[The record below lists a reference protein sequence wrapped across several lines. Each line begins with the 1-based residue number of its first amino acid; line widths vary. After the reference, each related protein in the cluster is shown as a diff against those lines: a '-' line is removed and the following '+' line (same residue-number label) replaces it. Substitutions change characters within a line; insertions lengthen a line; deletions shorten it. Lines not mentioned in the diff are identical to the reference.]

1 MATLIGVVSQVVGEV
16 FAVASDG
23 SRRPL
28 SEGDRVYAGE
38 QLLTG
43 ASGAIAVALSNGQQ
57 LTLGRDSSLTLDEQM
72 LASSPTS
79 QAPTADAAPPV
90 PSDSDLTDVEQLQA
104 AIEAGVDPTLEG
116 EATAAGP
123 GAGGGA
129 GGAGGGHSFVLLSEV
144 GGALDPVIGF
154 PTEGLSTGPEFPDG
168 EPIVDPDIA
177 PQLVEGLPV
186 AGEASNAVDEEGL
199 PGGIV
204 GGPNDL
210 AGEDTV
216 VTGTLGYSFG
226 PNGIGSF
233 AWSSEG
239 LAALGIS
246 SQGVSLTYS
255 VSADGLTLS
264 AFAGETLV
272 FTLQLTDLAAGTYQ
286 FSLFAPLDHAA
297 PEPGGSDENDLFF
310 LFGYSIT
317 DGAGNTALGSLTLGV
332 DDDTPEL
339 QGVPGERPSVGGLV
353 HEDALSNGNSEGGG
367 QTLTLSGGPGALDAL
382 VNFGADGRGSFSL
395 NGSAEALDSLI
406 ALGLT
411 SDGVALT
418 YSVSADGTTL
428 VATAGGN
435 PVFTLVVNPDGSY
448 LFTLQGPLDH
458 PEADGVDSETL
469 GDNSLA
475 LDFSGILQATDF
487 DGDAVAGGFDA
498 GSFVIDVEDD
508 VPVLV
513 GAPGERPTVGGLVHE
528 DALSNGNS
536 EGGGQTLTLSGG
548 PGALD
553 ALVNFGADGR
563 GGFQLSIDPGALIGL
578 QDLNLTSGGV
588 ELFYAVSADGS
599 TLTATAGEGGAP
611 VFTLLVNPDGSY
623 LFTLQGPLDHPEAD
637 GVDSETLGDSS
648 LALDFSGLLVAT
660 DGDGDPLADG
670 FDAGS
675 FVIDIEDDVPVL
687 VGAPGERPSV
697 GGLVHEDALGNGNSE
712 GGGQTLTLSGEPGAL
727 DALVNFG
734 ADGRGGFQLSIDP
747 GALIGL
753 QDLNLTSGGVELFYA
768 VSADG
773 STLTATAGEGG
784 APVFTLL
791 VNPDGSYLF
800 TLQGPLDHPEADGV
814 DSETLGDNSL
824 ALDFSGLLVATDGD
838 GDPLAAGFD
847 AGSFVIDVEDD
858 VPTLNEPNPQQPAV
872 GGTVHEDLLSN
883 PHTGNAEGGSQTLSI
898 STAGGAGSLAALV
911 AFGAD
916 GPGSFGLVNEVT
928 AEALLGAGGQNL
940 TSGGEPLVYE
950 VTEAYDLDGNLL
962 STTLTA
968 TAAGGY
974 PVFTLVVQ
982 ANGDFSFE
990 LQGPIDHPE
999 ADGDDGE
1006 LFVSVVGMG
1015 IDFTQLITATDGDG
1029 DPLNGL
1035 AEAQGL
1041 FVINIEDDVPT
1052 INEPNPQQPA
1062 VGGTVHED
1070 LLSNPHTGNA
1080 EGGSQTLSISTA
1092 GGAGSLAALVA
1103 FGADGP
1109 GSFGLVNEAT
1119 AEALLGASGQNLTS
1133 GGEPLVYEVT
1143 EAYDPDGNLL
1153 STTLTATA
1161 AGGYPVF
1168 TLVVQA
1174 NGDFSFELQG
1184 PIDHPVQDGD
1194 DDELWASAEG
1204 FGIDFTQLITATD
1217 GDGDPLQMPAGA
1229 GGLFVV
1235 NVEDDVPALV
1245 EGGLDH
1251 CLTLTYKGGD
1261 ASFLNSYGY
1270 YIKGADGTPVS
1281 GVLVWGN
1288 TTFLEIGA
1296 SISLHGLDP
1305 DSIGF
1310 FIIPNGAFNVVPD
1323 GTEVSFQFVDGQWQA
1338 VAAGL
1343 PLNGAGGA
1351 QVLFDNPALN
1361 PASKTHVQDNVA
1373 PGNQNWED
1381 VNNGDSDNDYNDVNI
1396 QATWT
1401 IKTPAPVGGTVHEDK
1416 LTNPHQGNPDAG
1428 SQTLVVSTAL
1438 GATSLAAL
1446 VAFGADGPGDF
1457 SLVDSGAAADL
1468 LNAQG
1473 LTSGGEPLIY
1483 LVTEQFDGA
1492 GNLVSTTLTATA
1504 AGGYPVFSLVVE
1516 ADGDFTFTLQGP
1528 IDHPLQNGDDN
1539 ELWSSGGAFGID
1551 FTQLLKITD
1560 GDGDPLE
1567 IPQGAGGLFV
1577 INVQDDVPTLNIDL
1591 VGPNAARQLS
1601 MNLDETVGAER
1612 AAPGETADG
1621 NTDDPVAPDDYLGR
1635 VTTNVG
1641 NGGLVSLFSV
1651 TGSAGADGES
1661 SLSGSL
1667 SFVGIASGASLTTN
1681 LFSTSGSAIHL
1692 EMDGADV
1699 IGVDADGDVVFRLA
1713 IVDTG
1718 SGAQLQ
1724 TTLYESIRH
1733 GDNTAFDEQLD
1744 LLLTGQGASLGLQ
1757 YSVTRVDGDGDSVT
1771 ATKKIVLADG
1781 QGSILGFDDD
1791 GPIAKL
1797 ALNGQVK
1804 LTLDES
1810 LGVDPLD
1817 GNAAADDDV
1826 SGNPFPGGYGTPIGL
1841 TSGNLVNVVTADV
1854 GSDDEGATVQLSL
1867 SVVDANSG
1875 LMTTS
1880 GQPITLHQESD
1891 GSITGRVGGASGTV
1905 IFAVS
1910 IDAAGKVTVAQY
1922 DSLKHPTSPNDY
1934 DESVDL
1940 AGKIEAVLK
1949 VTDGDN
1955 DVATSKVGIGGKIVF
1970 EDDGPSVTPPDCAEI
1985 EEVDGF
1991 STQGV
1996 IQADYGSDGGGFDLS
2011 ANAGP
2016 TADGLFYT
2024 VVKQGGVS
2032 TLTATVGDAS
2042 GEVFFVLTVYDDP
2055 NALGNGNNYELTIV
2069 NARPVTTADFDLQAI
2084 EAGQPQ
2090 PSFLVQSGEGLSVT
2104 LTGNGLVNPSNQ
2116 GVGVGGNNLIDVG
2129 EQLHMAFSATVYSAV
2144 VDVQKLSS
2152 GDQLYW
2158 QAYDGSNNL
2167 VAAGTYNGQGS
2178 ESSQFGFNL
2187 ADSAFTT
2194 GTAAALSGG
2203 FIKLT
2208 FGSNAGD
2215 YRIQEITLEQ
2225 QFLPPDLDLSFQ
2237 VDVVDGDNDVV
2248 STQLDVCF
2256 VDDVPSGGY
2265 VFDLVDEEG
2274 LAGGII
2280 GGVED
2285 DDGAATTASGSLGY
2299 DYGNDGFGSFT
2310 WLPDGLPTIT
2320 SGGQA
2325 VEYQVSPNGQVLT
2338 AQIVGGGQP
2347 VFTVTLT
2354 NPATGAFQFQL
2365 FKPLDHAAPLSGS
2378 VENNLN
2384 FQFDYEMVD
2393 GNGSTA
2399 QGVLEISVDDDSPL
2413 AQDLSQSREASGDV
2427 NTNLLIVLD
2436 VSGSMNDPADFG
2448 GLSRLEASK
2457 LAVLE
2462 LLEQYEAMGEVK
2474 VRLVTFANSASA
2486 FGTLWLTVDQAKAAV
2501 IGFPES
2507 PDSATT
2513 NYDAALSTA
2522 ISAWASAGKLT
2533 LLDNPGEPLQNV
2545 SYFLSDGIPNQP
2557 SGSAGINAS
2566 EEATWVNF
2574 LNANKVKSYALG
2586 MGPAAEVND
2595 NPPGNFSNNDQLD
2608 PIAYD
2613 GTSASNAN
2621 AIAVNDF
2628 ADLESVL
2635 VQTAQSTPISGSLT
2649 DGVNGFGADG
2659 GRVKSV
2665 VVNGVTYTFNFGP
2678 NPTITGSDG
2687 STVNGMMLSL
2697 ALAAGAMLTVNM
2709 ASGEYTYVS
2718 AANVGSGMSQQVG
2731 FVLVDKDGDLS
2742 NLATL
2747 TITVDPAD
2755 GPMVARDDFVVS
2767 RSGSFDI
2774 PDWALLANDSGP
2786 NSSIQA
2792 ITSIVSVAGLT
2803 ATRASASTSISAAN
2817 DGESFVYQSQ
2827 AGGQSAN
2834 AKVTV
2839 VDVDGG
2845 GPLNGSF
2852 LDEILIDGNSGSTL
2866 NGNSGDDILIGNGG
2880 DDTLNGGEGNDI
2892 LVGGAGG
2899 DELNGGSG
2907 NDTASYIDASS
2918 GVSVTLNNSG
2928 NASGGSNVGGGAAG
2942 DVLSSIENLIGSQHG
2957 DTLAGGGQNN
2967 VLSGLLGNDGLYGGG
2982 GNDVLIGGRGN
2993 DTMSGGSASNS
3004 DGKDTFLWLNGDA
3017 DGGTDTLLNFTRN
3030 FNGASNGDR
3039 LDLSDLLIGEH
3050 GTVGD
3055 IGNLLNYLEITSSA
3069 LGGVGGAALDTTIKV
3084 STSGTGDF
3092 TNPDQTIV
3100 LQDVNLLGASGV
3112 GGYGAGGDTGSVIL
3126 AMLNDGTLNV
3136 DTV

>member
-1 MATLIGVVSQVVGEV
+1 M
-16 FAVASDG
+16 
-23 SRRPL
+23 
-28 SEGDRVYAGE
+28 
-38 QLLTG
+38 
-43 ASGAIAVALSNGQQ
+43 
-57 LTLGRDSSLTLDEQM
+57 
-72 LASSPTS
+72 
-79 QAPTADAAPPV
+79 
-90 PSDSDLTDVEQLQA
+90 
-104 AIEAGVDPTLEG
+104 
-116 EATAAGP
+116 
-123 GAGGGA
+123 
-129 GGAGGGHSFVLLSEV
+129 
-144 GGALDPVIGF
+144 
-154 PTEGLSTGPEFPDG
+154 
-168 EPIVDPDIA
+168 
-177 PQLVEGLPV
+177 
-186 AGEASNAVDEEGL
+186 
-199 PGGIV
+199 
-204 GGPNDL
+204 
-210 AGEDTV
+210 
-216 VTGTLGYSFG
+216 
-226 PNGIGSF
+226 
-233 AWSSEG
+233 
-239 LAALGIS
+239 
-246 SQGVSLTYS
+246 
-255 VSADGLTLS
+255 
-264 AFAGETLV
+264 
-272 FTLQLTDLAAGTYQ
+272 
-286 FSLFAPLDHAA
+286 
-297 PEPGGSDENDLFF
+297 
-310 LFGYSIT
+310 
-317 DGAGNTALGSLTLGV
+317 
-332 DDDTPEL
+332 
-339 QGVPGERPSVGGLV
+339 
-353 HEDALSNGNSEGGG
+353 
-367 QTLTLSGGPGALDAL
+367 
-382 VNFGADGRGSFSL
+382 
-395 NGSAEALDSLI
+395 
-406 ALGLT
+406 
-411 SDGVALT
+411 
-418 YSVSADGTTL
+418 
-428 VATAGGN
+428 
-435 PVFTLVVNPDGSY
+435 
-448 LFTLQGPLDH
+448 
-458 PEADGVDSETL
+458 
-469 GDNSLA
+469 
-475 LDFSGILQATDF
+475 
-487 DGDAVAGGFDA
+487 
-498 GSFVIDVEDD
+498 
-508 VPVLV
+508 
-513 GAPGERPTVGGLVHE
+513 
-528 DALSNGNS
+528 
-536 EGGGQTLTLSGG
+536 
-548 PGALD
+548 
-553 ALVNFGADGR
+553 
-563 GGFQLSIDPGALIGL
+563 
-578 QDLNLTSGGV
+578 
-588 ELFYAVSADGS
+588 
-599 TLTATAGEGGAP
+599 
-611 VFTLLVNPDGSY
+611 
-623 LFTLQGPLDHPEAD
+623 
-637 GVDSETLGDSS
+637 
-648 LALDFSGLLVAT
+648 
-660 DGDGDPLADG
+660 
-670 FDAGS
+670 
-675 FVIDIEDDVPVL
+675 
-687 VGAPGERPSV
+687 
-697 GGLVHEDALGNGNSE
+697 
-712 GGGQTLTLSGEPGAL
+712 
-727 DALVNFG
+727 
-734 ADGRGGFQLSIDP
+734 
-747 GALIGL
+747 
-753 QDLNLTSGGVELFYA
+753 
-768 VSADG
+768 
-773 STLTATAGEGG
+773 
-784 APVFTLL
+784 
-791 VNPDGSYLF
+791 
-800 TLQGPLDHPEADGV
+800 
-814 DSETLGDNSL
+814 
-824 ALDFSGLLVATDGD
+824 
-838 GDPLAAGFD
+838 
-847 AGSFVIDVEDD
+847 
-858 VPTLNEPNPQQPAV
+858 
-872 GGTVHEDLLSN
+872 
-883 PHTGNAEGGSQTLSI
+883 
-898 STAGGAGSLAALV
+898 
-911 AFGAD
+911 
-916 GPGSFGLVNEVT
+916 
-928 AEALLGAGGQNL
+928 
-940 TSGGEPLVYE
+940 
-950 VTEAYDLDGNLL
+950 
-962 STTLTA
+962 
-968 TAAGGY
+968 
-974 PVFTLVVQ
+974 
-982 ANGDFSFE
+982 
-990 LQGPIDHPE
+990 
-999 ADGDDGE
+999 
-1006 LFVSVVGMG
+1006 
-1015 IDFTQLITATDGDG
+1015 
-1029 DPLNGL
+1029 
-1035 AEAQGL
+1035 
-1041 FVINIEDDVPT
+1041 
-1052 INEPNPQQPA
+1052 
-1062 VGGTVHED
+1062 
-1070 LLSNPHTGNA
+1070 
-1080 EGGSQTLSISTA
+1080 
-1092 GGAGSLAALVA
+1092 
-1103 FGADGP
+1103 
-1109 GSFGLVNEAT
+1109 
-1119 AEALLGASGQNLTS
+1119 
-1133 GGEPLVYEVT
+1133 
-1143 EAYDPDGNLL
+1143 
-1153 STTLTATA
+1153 
-1161 AGGYPVF
+1161 
-1168 TLVVQA
+1168 
-1174 NGDFSFELQG
+1174 
-1184 PIDHPVQDGD
+1184 
-1194 DDELWASAEG
+1194 
-1204 FGIDFTQLITATD
+1204 
-1217 GDGDPLQMPAGA
+1217 
-1229 GGLFVV
+1229 
-1235 NVEDDVPALV
+1235 
-1245 EGGLDH
+1245 
-1251 CLTLTYKGGD
+1251 
-1261 ASFLNSYGY
+1261 
-1270 YIKGADGTPVS
+1270 
-1281 GVLVWGN
+1281 
-1288 TTFLEIGA
+1288 
-1296 SISLHGLDP
+1296 
-1305 DSIGF
+1305 
-1310 FIIPNGAFNVVPD
+1310 
-1323 GTEVSFQFVDGQWQA
+1323 
-1338 VAAGL
+1338 
-1343 PLNGAGGA
+1343 
-1351 QVLFDNPALN
+1351 
-1361 PASKTHVQDNVA
+1361 
-1373 PGNQNWED
+1373 
-1381 VNNGDSDNDYNDVNI
+1381 
-1396 QATWT
+1396 
-1401 IKTPAPVGGTVHEDK
+1401 
-1416 LTNPHQGNPDAG
+1416 
-1428 SQTLVVSTAL
+1428 
-1438 GATSLAAL
+1438 
-1446 VAFGADGPGDF
+1446 
-1457 SLVDSGAAADL
+1457 
-1468 LNAQG
+1468 
-1473 LTSGGEPLIY
+1473 
-1483 LVTEQFDGA
+1483 
-1492 GNLVSTTLTATA
+1492 
-1504 AGGYPVFSLVVE
+1504 
-1516 ADGDFTFTLQGP
+1516 
-1528 IDHPLQNGDDN
+1528 
-1539 ELWSSGGAFGID
+1539 
-1551 FTQLLKITD
+1551 
-1560 GDGDPLE
+1560 
-1567 IPQGAGGLFV
+1567 
-1577 INVQDDVPTLNIDL
+1577 
-1591 VGPNAARQLS
+1591 
-1601 MNLDETVGAER
+1601 
-1612 AAPGETADG
+1612 
-1621 NTDDPVAPDDYLGR
+1621 
-1635 VTTNVG
+1635 
-1641 NGGLVSLFSV
+1641 
-1651 TGSAGADGES
+1651 
-1661 SLSGSL
+1661 
-1667 SFVGIASGASLTTN
+1667 
-1681 LFSTSGSAIHL
+1681 
-1692 EMDGADV
+1692 
-1699 IGVDADGDVVFRLA
+1699 
-1713 IVDTG
+1713 
-1718 SGAQLQ
+1718 
-1724 TTLYESIRH
+1724 
-1733 GDNTAFDEQLD
+1733 
-1744 LLLTGQGASLGLQ
+1744 
-1757 YSVTRVDGDGDSVT
+1757 
-1771 ATKKIVLADG
+1771 
-1781 QGSILGFDDD
+1781 
-1791 GPIAKL
+1791 
-1797 ALNGQVK
+1797 
-1804 LTLDES
+1804 
-1810 LGVDPLD
+1810 
-1817 GNAAADDDV
+1817 
-1826 SGNPFPGGYGTPIGL
+1826 
-1841 TSGNLVNVVTADV
+1841 
-1854 GSDDEGATVQLSL
+1854 
-1867 SVVDANSG
+1867 
-1875 LMTTS
+1875 
-1880 GQPITLHQESD
+1880 
-1891 GSITGRVGGASGTV
+1891 
-1905 IFAVS
+1905 
-1910 IDAAGKVTVAQY
+1910 
-1922 DSLKHPTSPNDY
+1922 
-1934 DESVDL
+1934 
-1940 AGKIEAVLK
+1940 LK

-1955 DVATSKVGIGGKIVF
+1955 DVATSKVGIGGQIVF

-2011 ANAGP
+2011 ANAGL

-2069 NARPVTTADFDLQAI
+2069 NARPVTIADFDLQAI

-2090 PSFLVQSGEGLSVT
+2090 VSFLVQSGEGLSVT

-2194 GTAAALSGG
+2194 GTAASLSGG

-2310 WLPDGLPTIT
+2310 WLTDGLPTIT

-2365 FKPLDHAAPLSGS
+2365 FKPLDHAAPVSGS

-2522 ISAWASAGKLT
+2522 ISAWGSAGKLT
-2533 LLDNPGEPLQNV
+2533 LLSNPGEPLQNV

-2595 NPPGNFSNNDQLD
+2595 NLPGNFSNNDQLD

-2613 GTSASNAN
+2613 GTTASNAN

-2665 VVNGVTYTFNFGP
+2665 VVNGVTYTFNVGP

-2731 FVLVDKDGDLS
+2731 FVLVDNDGDLS

-2767 RSGSFDI
+2767 RSNSFDI

-2792 ITSIVSVAGLT
+2792 ITSIVSAAGLT
-2803 ATRASASTSISAAN
+2803 ATRASASTSIAGAN

-2839 VDVDGG
+2839 VDVDGSG
-2845 GPLNGSF
+2845 SLNGSF
-2852 LDEILIDGNSGSTL
+2852 LDEILIDGNSGTTL

-2957 DTLAGGGQNN
+2957 DMLAGGGQNN

-3039 LDLSDLLIGEH
+3039 LDLSDLLIGER

-3069 LGGVGGAALDTTIKV
+3069 LGGVGGAALDTTVKV

-3092 TNPDQTIV
+3092 ANPDQTIV
-3100 LQDVNLLGASGV
+3100 LQDVNLLGGSGV
-3112 GGYGAGGDTGSVIL
+3112 GGYGAGGDTSSVIL